1 MTAKAFVLTLTAMS
15 LAAVSLVMPSELAI
29 LSPSQARNALALIA
43 EGEIGVLESGGN
55 NCGQRIRE
63 YQKATWLT
71 PDAWPWC
78 AAFVDWC
85 IAEWLKAPSVLATL
99 GKTAEEAASFR
110 PRTAGA
116 WDLVN
121 WAKEHGLLV
130 GGENAVAHRGDIVVY
145 DFSHVGI
152 VVEDS
157 ERGELTVVEGNTNG
171 RGDRDSESGDG
182 VWKKHRERSLAKAF
196 IRLC

>member
-1 MTAKAFVLTLTAMS
+1 MS
-15 LAAVSLVMPSELAI
+15 EEIRLAI
-29 LSPSQARNALALIA
+29 LSPEQARDALARIA
-43 EGEIGVLESGGN
+43 EAEIGVREIGGN
-55 NCGQRIRE
+55 NCGPRIRE
-63 YQKATWLT
+63 YQKATWLA

-85 IAEWLKAPSVLATL
+85 ILQWVESPSVRATL
-99 GKTAEEAASFR
+99 DKTIGQVAVWR

-121 WAKEHGLLV
+121 WAKEHKLLV
-130 GGENAVAHRGDIVVY
+130 AGEDAVARRGDIVVY

-152 VVEDS
+152 VSEDS
-157 ERGELTVVEGNTNG
+157 QRGELSVIEGNTNG
-171 RGDRDSESGDG
+171 RGERDSESGDG
-182 VWKKHRERSLAKAF
+182 VWKKERDRSLVKKF

>member
-1 MTAKAFVLTLTAMS
+1 MN
-15 LAAVSLVMPSELAI
+15 SELAI
-29 LSPSQARNALALIA
+29 LSKSQARDVLALIA
-43 EGEIGVLESGGN
+43 EREIGVRETGGN
-55 NCGQRIRE
+55 NCGARIRE
-63 YQKATWLT
+63 YQRATWLA

-85 IAEWLKAPSVLATL
+85 VAEWLKAPSVRETL
-99 GKTAEEAASFR
+99 GFTLEEAEVWR
-110 PRTAGA
+110 PKTAGA

-121 WAKEHGLLV
+121 WAKSKNLLIA
-130 GGENAVAHRGDIVVY
+130 GELAVAHRGDIVVY

-157 ERGELTVVEGNTNG
+157 EQGELAVVEGNTNG
-171 RGDRDSESGDG
+171 RGDRESESGDG
-182 VWKKHRERSLAKAF
+182 VWKKFRERSLAKVF

>member
-1 MTAKAFVLTLTAMS
+1 MNTE
-15 LAAVSLVMPSELAI
+15 PAI
-29 LSPSQARNALALIA
+29 LSPAQARNALALIA
-43 EGEIGVLESGGN
+43 EGELGVRESGGN
-55 NCGQRIRE
+55 NCGARIRE

-78 AAFVDWC
+78 AAFVDWVV
-85 IAEWLKAPSVLATL
+85 AQWLKAPSVLATL
-99 GKTAEEAASFR
+99 SLDSEAAAKWR
-110 PRTAGA
+110 PQTAGA

-121 WAKEHGLLV
+121 WAKSKDLLV
-130 GGENAVAHRGDIVVY
+130 GGENAVARRGDIVVY